1 MDVVLPEGC
10 NLSQDEP
17 SEHSLVKGNVNRG
30 ACLVFQVALLVVGCG
45 GDCVVSP
52 FLYVYAVHVG
62 ADCFIGYCAKIVV
75 ERVCDARSLI
85 LAAWLAVKA
94 VMFNAVKNG
103 EQTQNTGSSQSSSY
117 SPFMFQTWL
126 VGKMK
131 RSVS

>member
-1 MDVVLPEGC
+1 
-10 NLSQDEP
+10 
-17 SEHSLVKGNVNRG
+17 VNRG

-94 VMFNAVKNG
+94 VMFNAV
-103 EQTQNTGSSQSSSY
+103 
-117 SPFMFQTWL
+117 
-126 VGKMK
+126 
-131 RSVS
+131 